1 MRKVKIIAAF
11 GALAILLAGASDAL
25 AQPDVVRARKE
36 LEITQ
41 IVIDKAR
48 RLVEES
54 GNRRA
59 EDPLRRAIDVQRQA
73 AAELS
78 ANGAHVSMRLTMIAR
93 DYAKRAAKLAAEPS
107 ENKEF
112 VFRELQRTSDIL
124 RRVREELR
132 EGDDLHATDLLRT
145 ALERHEEAE
154 SSFRELQFRVA
165 LRLTVLARELAQKAL
180 DLSVGEPGAGPDMV
194 KRAVEK
200 TDEVLG
206 RVTRD
211 LEGERPPLL
220 DEAFRLQD
228 KAETDLREGRLGPAL
243 KLTLTARDLAT
254 RALGEAVE
262 DGAGAVQGEI
272 DATRDFLSAAGQLA
286 EERGSQE
293 ASALVREGHSHL
305 EEAEAYYAKGEHVA
319 ARAQLKLA
327 RRKAERAMEVAGG

>member
-1 MRKVKIIAAF
+1 MRNVKIIAAF
-11 GALAILLAGASDAL
+11 GALAVLLAGASDAL

-78 ANGAHVSMRLTMIAR
+78 GNGAHVSMRLTMIAR

-112 VFRELQRTSDIL
+112 VFRELQRTGDIL
-124 RRVREELR
+124 RRAREELR
-132 EGDDLHATDLLRT
+132 ESDDLHATDLLRT

-165 LRLTVLARELAQKAL
+165 LRLTVLARELAHKAL
-180 DLSVGEPGAGPDMV
+180 DLSVGEPGAGPDT
-194 KRAVEK
+194 AV
-200 TDEVLG
+200 G
-206 RVTRD
+206 R
-211 LEGERPPLL
+211 GGAPPL
-220 DEAFRLQD
+220 
-228 KAETDLREGRLGPAL
+228 PAV
-243 KLTLTARDLAT
+243 
-254 RALGEAVE
+254 G
-262 DGAGAVQGEI
+262 
-272 DATRDFLSAAGQLA
+272 LA
-286 EERGSQE
+286 ERWAHVDRLHGLLHRWRYGLGGHQHQRQHERR
-293 ASALVREGHSHL
+293 L
-305 EEAEAYYAKGEHVA
+305 
-319 ARAQLKLA
+319 
-327 RRKAERAMEVAGG
+327 